1 MKLKT
6 ITIFLFALIFLVPK
20 NQLYAQ
26 NETMERDLK
35 IMKTIL
41 AELFKVESSSEVRF
55 QINSGALTEKD
66 ISAIYQ
72 PGHGVI
78 ISVPDIKSNRF
89 MVVRSGDEEKAELFF
104 EYESTLD
111 DGSQKVN
118 EQTIENR
125 LRDFLKNYTTT
136 ITHIPDEER
145 LMVIYGKPI
154 FRAAASRSFR
164 ITGDASLIINDKSP
178 EVALSVGIEDL
189 KDFHQRR
196 IDEQEFNRRISK
208 ERVFDTENKRADL
221 AIFSNILTSAF
232 EESDSSVLKITRK
245 PEPVY
250 LPGFGVMY
258 GADLRRTNFITA
270 KLRTGTLPQI
280 RVQIDSL
287 RTSIDTDRF
296 DMDSIRMHLDSIRIE
311 YDDVRII
318 ADSLRRKLFMNQE
331 QDSLYSKQIEN
342 ALEEARKQTRHAEK
356 QIRTMY
362 SDNDFT
368 GNFTFAMTDNDSV
381 DYKEE
386 LDKSLGLIK
395 EVMIS
400 YGGTLSSVQP
410 DEMIMLS
417 LNITVRS
424 DDIPD
429 TVHLTIRKEEINQF
443 QRGDLTLE
451 QAMAK
456 ITKREE

>member
-1 MKLKT
+1 MKFKT
-6 ITIFLFALIFLVPK
+6 IAIFLFALLFLVPK
-20 NQLYAQ
+20 NLLYAQ

-55 QINSGALTEKD
+55 QINRGALTEKD

-72 PGHGVI
+72 PGYGVI
-78 ISVPDIKSNRF
+78 ISVPDIKSTRF

-104 EYESTLD
+104 EYESPLD

-125 LRDFLKNYTTT
+125 LRDFLKNYTST
-136 ITHIPDEER
+136 ITYLPDDER
-145 LMVIYGKPI
+145 LMVIFGKSM
-154 FRAAASRSFR
+154 FRSSTARSFS
-164 ITGDASLIINDKSP
+164 ISGDASLIMNEKSP
-178 EVALSVGIEDL
+178 ELALSVGIEDL
-189 KDFHQRR
+189 KDLHQRR
-196 IDEQEFNRRISK
+196 IDEQDFNRRITK
-208 ERVFDTENKRADL
+208 ERVFDTENKRTDL

-258 GADLRRTNFITA
+258 GADLRRANFITA
-270 KLRTGTLPQI
+270 KLRTGTLPQV

-287 RTSIDTDRF
+287 RTRIDTDRF
-296 DMDSIRMHLDSIRIE
+296 DMDSVRVHIDSIRIE
-311 YDDVRII
+311 HDGIR
-318 ADSLRRKLFMNQE
+318 AMMDSIRKMTQ
-331 QDSLYSKQIEN
+331 QWDSAYSKEIET
-342 ALEEARKQTRHAEK
+342 ALQEARKQYRDAEK

-362 SDNDFT
+362 SDNDFS
-368 GNFTFAMTDNDSV
+368 GNFTFRMADSDTI
-381 DYKEE
+381 DYKKEIG
-386 LDKSLGLIK
+386 KSLDLVK
-395 EVMIS
+395 EVMIN

-410 DEMIMLS
+410 DEMIMVS
-417 LNITVRS
+417 LNISVRDS
-424 DDIPD
+424 DVPD
-429 TVHLTIRKEEINQF
+429 AVHLAIKKEDVRQYQN
-443 QRGDLTLE
+443 GDLTHD

-456 ITKREE
+456 ITQREE